1 MIRGPAGED
10 HDSADLRERVV
21 VDPDV
26 AQLDAVAET
35 VADRT
40 ARPGGVD
47 LPEIDD
53 ALLLGVKRIVIVAC
67 GTSYHA
73 GLVGRY
79 AIEQWARV
87 PVEMDIASEYRY
99 REPVHRPND
108 LVIGITQSG
117 ETADTLAAMRLARES
132 GSKVLAITNVMG
144 SQATRDADA
153 VLFTRSGIEVSVA
166 ATKTFVSQVA
176 AMYLLG
182 LRLAELRGTCPPARI
197 AELVAEL
204 KSLPS
209 KLQEAIVNSEEQVRA
224 IAAAQKDQRFFMYI
238 GRHIGLAVCLEGALK
253 LKEIAYIPA
262 DAYAAGEMKHGPIAL
277 LDESTPVVA
286 VATDSPV
293 VDKMLSNMEEV
304 RARGA
309 DVIAIATEGSDQ
321 VSEVADQTL
330 FVPRTDWIL
339 QPIVAIVPLQL
350 LAYYVAREKGL
361 NVDQPRNLAKT
372 VTVE

>member
-1 MIRGPAGED
+1 
-10 HDSADLRERVV
+10 
-21 VDPDV
+21 
-26 AQLDAVAET
+26 
-35 VADRT
+35 
-40 ARPGGVD
+40 
-47 LPEIDD
+47 
-53 ALLLGVKRIVIVAC
+53 
-67 GTSYHA
+67 
-73 GLVGRY
+73 
-79 AIEQWARV
+79 
-87 PVEMDIASEYRY
+87 
-99 REPVHRPND
+99 
-108 LVIGITQSG
+108 
-117 ETADTLAAMRLARES
+117 MRLARES
-132 GSKVLAITNVMG
+132 GSKVLAICNVMG

-182 LRLAELRGTCPPARI
+182 LRLAELRGTLEPERI
-197 AELVAEL
+197 VELVAEL

-209 KLQEAIVNSEEQVRA
+209 RLQETIVALEDPVKVIAKQEQN
-224 IAAAQKDQRFFMYI
+224 QRFFMYI

-277 LDESTPVVA
+277 LDESTPVIA

-293 VDKMLSNMEEV
+293 VEKILSNMEEV

-309 DVIAIATEGSDQ
+309 EVIAIATEGSDEI
-321 VSEVADQTL
+321 SDSADQTL